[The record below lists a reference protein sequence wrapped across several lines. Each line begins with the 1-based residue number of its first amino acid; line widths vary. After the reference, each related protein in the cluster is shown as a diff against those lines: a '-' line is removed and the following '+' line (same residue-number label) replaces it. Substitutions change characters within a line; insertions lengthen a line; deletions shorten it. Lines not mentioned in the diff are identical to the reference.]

1 MLYKINKNLNLQT
14 YGTGDVIFDAESKSR
29 IWTVNAS
36 NLNIT
41 GITFKNGKSSY
52 GGAIYFNN
60 IIYNSRISGKFINNN
75 ATTGNGSAMYFQEA
89 ISSLITGKYINN
101 TNYFK
106 NVLNNIIYVNCHFLP
121 GLSSNGY
128 TEFLK
133 RDGYTPFTAFKTLLD
148 AVNAAKDG
156 DIIQIAEGNY
166 TGYGNVQD
174 MNINKN
180 LTIMNDGKM
189 VIFDAKDTQN
199 RIWTITA
206 SQVNILGITFTNGL
220 KSSHGGALFFKNK
233 LVNSVIA
240 SNFIN
245 NRVYTITKTCYGGG
259 WSYCF

>member
-1 MLYKINKNLNLQT
+1 M
-14 YGTGDVIFDAESKSR
+14 
-29 IWTVNAS
+29 
-36 NLNIT
+36 
-41 GITFKNGKSSY
+41 
-52 GGAIYFNN
+52 
-60 IIYNSRISGKFINNN
+60 
-75 ATTGNGSAMYFQEA
+75 
-89 ISSLITGKYINN
+89 
-101 TNYFK
+101 
-106 NVLNNIIYVNCHFLP
+106 LNNIIYVNCHFLP

-133 RDGYTPFTAFKTLLD
+133 GDGYTPFTAFKTLLD

-166 TGYGNVQD
+166 TGYGNVED

-189 VIFDAKDTQN
+189 VIFDAQDFPKK

-206 SQVNILGITFTNGL
+206 SQVNILGITFTNG
-220 KSSHGGALFFKNK
+220 KSSHGGALLFKNK

-245 NRVYTITKTCYGGG
+245 NRVHTDWDLSENCYGGAIAFE
-259 WSYCF
+259 SSLIMLQ